1 MTDLLLEL
9 VSEEIPARMQAPA
22 REALVSA
29 VTGVL
34 AEAGLTWTTEG
45 VRSFSTP
52 RRLAVVVPGI
62 PDRQEDRV
70 VERRGPREDAPAAA
84 RDGFLRGLEG
94 SRFTVETRIE
104 TKGAILVAR
113 IEEPGR
119 PTSDLLAAA
128 LPEALQRFPWPK
140 SMRWG
145 SHDVRWVRPL
155 QAIVCLFGEEVVP
168 FRFGPVTS
176 GRATVG
182 HRLHGPEPI
191 PVPNP
196 AAYPGVLE
204 PAWVI
209 ASVEARR
216 ACVVEGAEALAREAG
231 LDLMSDPGLVDEIT
245 GLVEWP
251 VPLLGTI
258 DPEFMDVPPEVLV
271 TTMRQHQKYLALRTP
286 EGTLAPRF
294 IVVANLEAEDGG
306 TAIRGGNE
314 RVLRARLWDARFFWD
329 QDRRV
334 PLESRLEALDRMVF
348 HARLG
353 SLRDRAVRLENLS
366 RILAASVPGAEA
378 TRCARAGRLAKADL
392 VSGLVGEFPEL
403 QGVVG
408 SYLARAHNEPEE
420 VAHAIGEHYAPR
432 GPDEACPTRPT
443 SVVVALAERL
453 DLLAGFFARE
463 QRPTGSKDPF
473 ALRRAAL
480 GVIRLV
486 LDNGLRLPLREA
498 FRAAWSEY
506 GPLLDGVDR
515 EQVIHDLVGFIADR
529 LKVHLRT
536 LGARHDLIAAV
547 YGDGVDDDLVRLL
560 QRIQA
565 LGAFLDG
572 EEGRNLLAGVR
583 RAGNIVAIEEKKDA
597 TSWEG
602 AVDPARLLDPA
613 EQTLHAALAAA
624 DPALQQAM
632 AREDFGGAMTIL
644 AGLRAPVDHF
654 FDTVLVNDPDP
665 ALRGNRLRLLS
676 GIRSAFRRIADID
689 AIEEGA

>member
-9 VSEEIPARMQAPA
+9 VSEEIPARMQGPA
-22 REALVSA
+22 REALMTG

-34 AEAGLTWTTEG
+34 TEAGLTWTAEA

-52 RRLAVVVPGI
+52 RRLAIVVPGI

-84 RDGFLRGLEG
+84 REGFLRGLEG
-94 SRFTVETRIE
+94 SRFTMETRVE
-104 TKGAILVAR
+104 KKGTILVAR

-119 PTSDLLAAA
+119 PTAELLADA
-128 LPEALQRFPWPK
+128 LPEVLQRFPWPK

-155 QAIVCLFGEEVVP
+155 HAIVCLFGEEIVP
-168 FRFGPVTS
+168 FQFGPVAS
-176 GRATVG
+176 GRTTVG
-182 HRLHGPEPI
+182 HRIQGPGPI
-191 PVPNP
+191 PIQSP
-196 AAYPGVLE
+196 AEYPEALE
-204 PAWVI
+204 PAQVV

-216 ACVVEGAEALAREAG
+216 ARVTEGAESLAHEAG
-231 LDLMSDPGLVDEIT
+231 LALVADPGLVDEIT

-251 VPLLGTI
+251 VPILGAI
-258 DPEFMDVPPEVLV
+258 DPAFMDVPPEVLV

-286 EGTLAPRF
+286 DGSLAPHF

-306 TAIRGGNE
+306 VAIRDGNE

-329 QDRRV
+329 QDRRL
-334 PLESRLEALDRMVF
+334 PLESRLDALDRMVF

-353 SLRDRAVRLENLS
+353 SLRDRAGRLESLS
-366 RILAASVPGAEA
+366 RILAASVPGADA
-378 TRCARAGRLAKADL
+378 TPCARAGRLAKADL

-408 SYLARAHNEPEE
+408 AYIAAAHGEPED
-420 VAHAIGEHYAPR
+420 VARAIGEHYAPR

-486 LDNGLRLPLREA
+486 LDNKLRLPLREA
-498 FRAAWSEY
+498 FRAAWTGY

-515 EQVIHDLVGFIADR
+515 EQVIQDLVGFFAER
-529 LKVHLRT
+529 LRVHLRT
-536 LGARHDLIAAV
+536 QGARHDLIAAV
-547 YGDGVDDDLVRLL
+547 YGEGADDDLVRLL

-583 RAGNIVAIEEKKDA
+583 RAGNIVAIEERKDG
-597 TSWEG
+597 TCWEG
-602 AVDPARLLDPA
+602 AVDPALLHDPA
-613 EQTLHAALAAA
+613 EQALHAALAAA
-624 DPALQQAM
+624 DPALQAAM
-632 AREDFGGAMTIL
+632 TQEDFGGAMGIL
-644 AGLRAPVDHF
+644 AGLRAPIDRF
-654 FDTVLVNDPDP
+654 FDAVLVNDPDP
-665 ALRGNRLRLLS
+665 ALRGNRLRLLA
-676 GIRSAFRRIADID
+676 GIRSAFRRIATID
-689 AIEEGA
+689 AIEEVL